1 SRSRLSDPKTVGV
14 VGIALGVL
22 AFVLAIPPVTL
33 RSAVWPVVIGF
44 VALVFGIVAISRG
57 ATRVGGGAIAAGIA
71 GTALALLAIQSS
83 VSNLHQVVDAG
94 LIGPLLVFPTPPNV
108 AAVGRVFSER

>member
-1 SRSRLSDPKTVGV
+1 MSTYAGTLSRSRLSDPKTVGV

-44 VALVFGIVAISRG
+44 VALLFGIVAISRG
-57 ATRVGGGAIAAGIA
+57 ATRVAGGF
-71 GTALALLAIQSS
+71 LSSLLRGWITQRIQKQSW
-83 VSNLHQVVDAG
+83 N
-94 LIGPLLVFPTPPNV
+94 N
-108 AAVGRVFSER
+108 R